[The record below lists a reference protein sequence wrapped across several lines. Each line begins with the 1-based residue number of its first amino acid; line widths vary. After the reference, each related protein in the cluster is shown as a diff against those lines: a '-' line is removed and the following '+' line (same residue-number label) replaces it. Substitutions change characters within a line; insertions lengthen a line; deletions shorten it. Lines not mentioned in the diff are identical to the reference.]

1 MDTTQDIERRLTE
14 LEIKASFADD
24 MLEQLNQIIVRQQQQ
39 MERLARELADLRQQ
53 QQPEGAAFRS
63 LRDELPPHYRPP
75 GSGAPAPRL
84 RRAGRSRPAH
94 PAPIP
99 RLSARQLACP
109 VACARPMAATGEVYS
124 EK

>member
-53 QQPEGAAFRS
+53 REGAAFRS
-63 LRDELPPHYRPP
+63 LRDELPPHY
-75 GSGAPAPRL
+75 
-84 RRAGRSRPAH
+84 
-94 PAPIP
+94 
-99 RLSARQLACP
+99 
-109 VACARPMAATGEVYS
+109 
-124 EK
+124 